1 MSLPS
6 TRLTF
11 LVIFLGCTGLILV
24 GLYMQYFMDLYPCPL
39 CITQRVFIIAV
50 GLTALLAFIVNP
62 GRAATRV
69 FSFFGFLFAV
79 IGGSFSARQLW
90 LQSLPADQVPACGP
104 TLDYMLNN
112 FPLTEA
118 LSVLLRG
125 DGNCAEVAWT
135 FLGISIPG
143 WTLVA
148 FIGLALFNIWQMFR
162 KPSVK
167 AE

>member
-6 TRLTF
+6 SRLTF
-11 LVIFLGCTGLILV
+11 LIIFLGCAGLMLV
-24 GLYMQYFMDLYPCPL
+24 GLYMQYAMDLHPCPL

-50 GLTALLAFIVNP
+50 GVSALLAFIVNP
-62 GRAATRV
+62 RRLGTRI
-69 FSFFGFLFAV
+69 FAFLGFLFAV
-79 IGGSFSARQLW
+79 IGGSFSSRQLW
-90 LQSLPADQVPACGP
+90 LQSLPEDEVPACGP

-125 DGNCAEVAWT
+125 DGNCAEVAWS

-162 KPSVK
+162 KV
-167 AE
+167 